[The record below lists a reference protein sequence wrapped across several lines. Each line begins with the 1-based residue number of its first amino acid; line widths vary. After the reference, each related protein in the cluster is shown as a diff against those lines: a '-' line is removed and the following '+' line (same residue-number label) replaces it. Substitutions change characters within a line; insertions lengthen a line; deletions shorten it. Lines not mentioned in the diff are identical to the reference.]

1 MYVAYSFLLT
11 LVLLACSPSILLK
24 VLRRSSYREG
34 WSERMGWYP
43 QALFSRLRAVQ
54 PVWIHAV
61 SVGEVGAASIL
72 AKSWMTR
79 RPTLSLVVSTVTGT
93 GREVARRSLPQA
105 AAVVYFPIDLPMAVH
120 RALRTVGPR
129 LILLTETEIWPNFL
143 RACADSKVPVAIING
158 RLSERSFSRYRLA
171 RPFIRRVLERID
183 LFCMQTDADAKRML
197 ALGANPE
204 RVHVV
209 GNLKFDAVL
218 HGDTSSLA
226 EQWRRELQIDAQRQV
241 LVAGSTHAGEE
252 EVLLQA
258 FRRLRG
264 EFPNLLLIL
273 APRHPER
280 IAQVETAVADYGFT
294 AVRRS
299 ALSHGSNG
307 VKEVVLVDTVGELS
321 TLYAAGSIAFVGG
334 SLVPRGGQNLLE
346 PALHGCP
353 VLFGPHM
360 ENFVDA
366 STYFVR
372 RGAAIQVSDAAD
384 VVRQLARLLR
394 DPAARDTMGQA
405 AKAALAAHRGA
416 CERTVTLL
424 ERFVP

>member
-1 MYVAYSFLLT
+1 MYAAYSFLLT
-11 LVLLACSPSILLK
+11 LVLLAWSPSILLK

-34 WSERMGWYP
+34 WSERVGCYP
-43 QALFSRLRAVQ
+43 EALFSRLRAVQ

-72 AKSWMTR
+72 AKLWTTR
-79 RPTLSLVVSTVTGT
+79 RPTLPLVVSTVTGT

-105 AAVVYFPIDLPMAVH
+105 AAVVYFPIDLPMVVR
-120 RALRTVGPR
+120 RAMATVRPR

-143 RACADSKVPVAIING
+143 RHCTAAKIPVAIING
-158 RLSERSFSRYRLA
+158 RLSTRSFSRYRLV
-171 RPFIRRVLERID
+171 RPFIRRVLQCVD
-183 LFCMQTDADAKRML
+183 LFCMQTDADAKRIL
-197 ALGANPE
+197 ALGARPE

-218 HGDTSSLA
+218 HADTSSLA

-252 EVLLQA
+252 EMLLQA

-264 EFPNLLLIL
+264 EFPDLLLIL

-280 IAQVETAVADYGFT
+280 IAQVETAVATSGLA

-299 ALSHGSNG
+299 TLPHGGNG
-307 VKEVVLVDTVGELS
+307 AKEVILLDTVGELS
-321 TLYAAGSIAFVGG
+321 GLYAVGSISFIGG
-334 SLVPRGGQNLLE
+334 SLISGGGHNLLE
-346 PALHGCP
+346 PALHGRP

-360 ENFVDA
+360 ENFVEA
-366 STYFVR
+366 SAYFVQ

-384 VVRQLARLLR
+384 LVRQLARLLR
-394 DPAARDTMGQA
+394 DPATRETMGQA
-405 AKAALAAHRGA
+405 AMAALSAHQGA
-416 CERTVTLL
+416 CERTVALL
-424 ERFVP
+424 ERFVL

>member
-11 LVLLACSPSILLK
+11 LVLLAWSPSVLVK
-24 VLRRSSYREG
+24 VLRRSSCREG
-34 WSERMGWYP
+34 WSERVGRYP
-43 QALFSRLRAVQ
+43 QTLFMSPRAVR

-72 AKSWMTR
+72 AKSWTTR
-79 RPTLSLVVSTVTGT
+79 WPTLPLVVSTVTGT

-105 AAVVYFPIDLPMAVH
+105 AAVVYFPIDLPFAVH
-120 RALRTVGPR
+120 RALRTVQPC

-143 RACADSKVPVAIING
+143 RACADSKIPVAIING

-171 RPFIRRVLERID
+171 RPFIRRVLQRID
-183 LFCMQTDADAKRML
+183 LFCMQTDADAKRIL
-197 ALGANPE
+197 ALGANPG

-218 HGDTSSLA
+218 HADTSSLA
-226 EQWRRELQIDAQRQV
+226 QQWRRELQIDARQPV
-241 LVAGSTHAGEE
+241 VVAGSTHAGEE
-252 EVLLQA
+252 EVILQA

-264 EFPNLLLIL
+264 EFPDLLLIL

-280 IAQVETAVADYGFT
+280 IAHVETVVSDHGFT

-299 ALSHGSNG
+299 ALPQGRHGA
-307 VKEVVLVDTVGELS
+307 KEVILVDTVGELS
-321 TLYAAGSIAFVGG
+321 ALYAVGNIAFVGG

-346 PALHGCP
+346 PALHGRP

-360 ENFVDA
+360 ENFVEA

-394 DPAARDTMGQA
+394 DPAARDTMGRA
-405 AKAALAAHRGA
+405 AMAALASHRGA

>member
-11 LVLLACSPSILLK
+11 LVLLAWSPSILLK

-34 WSERMGWYP
+34 WSERIGWYP
-43 QALFSRLRAVQ
+43 QAMLSRLRAVQ

-72 AKSWMTR
+72 AKSWTTR
-79 RPTLSLVVSTVTGT
+79 WPALPLVVSTVTGT
-93 GREVARRSLPQA
+93 GREVAKRSLPQA

-120 RALRTVGPR
+120 QALRTVGPR

-171 RPFIRRVLERID
+171 RPFIRRVLQCVD
-183 LFCMQTDADAKRML
+183 LFCMQTDADAKRVL

-218 HGDTSSLA
+218 HADTSSLA

-258 FRRLRG
+258 FHRLRG

-280 IAQVETAVADYGFT
+280 IAQVETTVADYGFT

-299 ALSHGSNG
+299 ALPQGRNG
-307 VKEVVLVDTVGELS
+307 VKEVVVVDTVGELS
-321 TLYAAGSIAFVGG
+321 ALYAAGSIAFVGG

-360 ENFVDA
+360 ENFVEA

-394 DPAARDTMGQA
+394 DPSARDTMGQA
-405 AKAALAAHRGA
+405 AKEALAAHRGA

-424 ERFVP
+424 ERFVS